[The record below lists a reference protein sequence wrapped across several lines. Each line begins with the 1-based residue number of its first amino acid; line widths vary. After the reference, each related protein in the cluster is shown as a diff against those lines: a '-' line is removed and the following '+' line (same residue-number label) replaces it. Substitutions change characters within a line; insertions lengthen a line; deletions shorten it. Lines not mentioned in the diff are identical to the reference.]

1 MSLMSVFIREQQRY
15 TKKDLKSIFNCDTQE
30 ITILIKKLK
39 AFGVLKSVKKTDY
52 QYSLSDLVYSDT
64 EIIDDDENSDYC
76 FYVFIYVGVIVCGDT
91 VIKIYPKYILDK
103 NAEPL
108 HEMRQVIK
116 VLEKYNRDEQIIN
129 IYSGQGENKNINIIA
144 LMLFILRDY
153 FEYGLYANQEEIT
166 EINSEGNIL
175 WEKTINESFTYI
187 SQNRPYYTE
196 LYTKKIVDDD
206 FDYFTRLHSFIVT
219 DCSNQIKSSQL
230 DSLFDIETIEISES
244 KLDNFGTREII
255 LDRIYKELTIQFNTR
270 KQLLLKAI
278 YAYICLGKEL
288 NDGDYGLSMFGT
300 NSFNLVWEKM
310 CAAVFD
316 NRLNCEIDELGLSLN
331 KKYNSKKLIDVI
343 QKPEWH
349 RGGVIKQ
356 AHETLT
362 PDIVSFYKK
371 DNKRIFIIFDAKYYN
386 IRVEQNILEG
396 NPGISDITKQY
407 LYQLAFKSI
416 TDEFDDVKNCFLMP
430 TELDSVIDY
439 GTARLEMLSS
449 LDLKD
454 IQVRL
459 LPAKLIS
466 RYFLEN
472 KKIDLDILKL

>member
-15 TKKDLKSIFNCDTQE
+15 TKNDLKSIFNCDTQE
-30 ITILIKKLK
+30 ITFLIKKLK

-76 FYVFIYVGVIVCGDT
+76 FYVFTYVGVIVCGDK

-108 HEMRQVIK
+108 HEMCQVIK
-116 VLEKYNRDEQIIN
+116 VLEKYNKEEQIIN
-129 IYSGQGENKNINIIA
+129 IYTGEGENKNINIIA
-144 LMLFILRDY
+144 VMLFILRDY
-153 FEYGLYANQEEIT
+153 FEYGLYSNQEEII
-166 EINSEGNIL
+166 EVNGEGNIL

-196 LYTKKIVDDD
+196 LYVKKIVDDD
-206 FDYFTRLHSFIVT
+206 FDYFTKLHSFIVN

-230 DSLFDIETIEISES
+230 DSLFEIETVRISES

-278 YAYICLGKEL
+278 YTYISFGKKL

-310 CAAVFD
+310 CSEVFD
-316 NRLNCEIDELGLSLN
+316 NKLYCEIDGFGLSSS

-349 RGGVIKQ
+349 RDGVVKQ
-356 AHETLT
+356 AQETLI
-362 PDIVSFYKK
+362 PDIVSIFQS
-371 DNKRIFIIFDAKYYN
+371 DNKRTFIIFDAKYYN
-386 IRVEQNILEG
+386 IRVEQNTLEG

-416 TDEFDDVKNCFLMP
+416 TEEFDDVKNCFLMP
-430 TELDSVIDY
+430 TELDSIIDY
-439 GTARLEMLSS
+439 GIARLEMLNS

-466 RYFLEN
+466 SYYLEN
-472 KKIDLDILKL
+472 KKIDLAVLKL